1 MSGTNGAFELEVDL
15 AIPAAALLRLYRG
28 EVREVVA
35 RARDGRVLRFPV
47 AALRPFVSRD
57 GVHGR
62 FRIRCDAGQ
71 RLAGIERVSCP
82 V

>member
-1 MSGTNGAFELEVDL
+1 MSEASGALELEVDL
-15 AIPAAALLRLYRG
+15 AIPAAELLRLYRG

-47 AALRPFVSRD
+47 SALRPFVGRD

-71 RLAGIERVSCP
+71 RLAGIERVT
-82 V
+82 

>member
-1 MSGTNGAFELEVDL
+1 MSAANGAFVLEVDL
-15 AIPAAALLRLYRG
+15 AIPAAELLRLYRG

-47 AALRPFVSRD
+47 SALRPFVSRD

-62 FRIRCDAGQ
+62 FRIRCDAAQ
-71 RLAGIERVSCP
+71 RLAGIERLA
-82 V
+82 

>member
-1 MSGTNGAFELEVDL
+1 VSDASGTLELEVDL
-15 AIPAAALLRLYRG
+15 AIPAAELLRLYRG

-47 AALRPFVSRD
+47 SALRPFVSRD

-62 FRIRCDAGQ
+62 FRIRCDAAQ
-71 RLAGIERVSCP
+71 RLAGIERLA
-82 V
+82 

>member
-1 MSGTNGAFELEVDL
+1 MSDASGTLELEVDL
-15 AIPAAALLRLYRG
+15 AIPAAELLRLYRG

-47 AALRPFVSRD
+47 SALRPFVSRD

-62 FRIRCDAGQ
+62 FRIRCDAAQ
-71 RLAGIERVSCP
+71 RLAGIERLA
-82 V
+82 

>member
-1 MSGTNGAFELEVDL
+1 VSDASGTLELEVDL
-15 AIPAAALLRLYRG
+15 AIPVAELLRLYRG

-47 AALRPFVSRD
+47 SALRPFVSRD

-62 FRIRCDAGQ
+62 FRIRCDAAQ
-71 RLAGIERVSCP
+71 RLAGIERLA
-82 V
+82 

>member
-1 MSGTNGAFELEVDL
+1 MSDASGTLELEVDL
-15 AIPAAALLRLYRG
+15 AIPVAELLRLYRG

-47 AALRPFVSRD
+47 SALRPFVSRD

-62 FRIRCDAGQ
+62 FRIRCDAAQ
-71 RLAGIERVSCP
+71 RLAGIERLA
-82 V
+82 